1 MIKAV
6 IFDMDG
12 VIVDSEPINY
22 EVIRITF
29 EKAGV
34 EISKKEFIE
43 EWVVKGTGSR
53 EAIKR
58 HDIKMSLED
67 LQKIKKKIYLDVL
80 KRKVKLKPDAKRT
93 IINLHKKYKLALASQ
108 GHRYN
113 VDIIVKK
120 FKLSKFFQAI
130 IGKQDVNK
138 GKPNPEIFLKASKEL
153 KVKPEECLVIED
165 TEKGIIAAKRAGM
178 ICIAVPDSWTKRY
191 NDFSK
196 ADLVVNLLG
205 EINIDVI
212 KNLSPNPKKRQRIR
226 PFL

>member
-34 EISKKEFIE
+34 KISKKEFIE
-43 EWVVKGTGSR
+43 EWIVKGTGSR

-58 HDIKMSLED
+58 HNIKMSSED
-67 LQKIKKKIYLDVL
+67 LQKIKKKIYLDIL
-80 KRKVKLKPDAKRT
+80 KRKVKLKPNAKRT

-113 VDIIVKK
+113 IDIIVKK

-153 KVKPEECLVIED
+153 KVKPEECLIIED

-178 ICIAVPDSWTKRY
+178 VCIAVPDTWTKRY

-205 EINIDVI
+205 EITIDVI
-212 KNLSPNPKKRQRIR
+212 KNL
-226 PFL
+226 

>member
-34 EISKKEFIE
+34 KISKKEFIE

-178 ICIAVPDSWTKRY
+178 VCIAVPDTWTKKY

-205 EINIDVI
+205 EITIDVI
-212 KNLSPNPKKRQRIR
+212 KNL
-226 PFL
+226 

>member
-34 EISKKEFIE
+34 KISKKEFIE
-43 EWVVKGTGSR
+43 EWIVKGTGSR

-58 HDIKMSLED
+58 HNIKMSSED
-67 LQKIKKKIYLDVL
+67 LQKIKKKIYLDIL
-80 KRKVKLKPDAKRT
+80 KRKVKLKPNAKRT

-113 VDIIVKK
+113 IDIIVKK

-178 ICIAVPDSWTKRY
+178 VCIAVPDTWTKKY

-205 EINIDVI
+205 EITIDVI
-212 KNLSPNPKKRQRIR
+212 KNL
-226 PFL
+226 

>member
-34 EISKKEFIE
+34 KISKKEFIE
-43 EWVVKGTGSR
+43 EWIVKGTGSR

-58 HDIKMSLED
+58 HNIKMSSED
-67 LQKIKKKIYLDVL
+67 LQKIKKKIYLDIL
-80 KRKVKLKPDAKRT
+80 KRKVKLKPNAKRT

-113 VDIIVKK
+113 IDIIVKK

-178 ICIAVPDSWTKRY
+178 ICIAVPDTWTKKY

-212 KNLSPNPKKRQRIR
+212 KNL
-226 PFL
+226 

>member
-34 EISKKEFIE
+34 KISKKEFIE
-43 EWVVKGTGSR
+43 EWIVKGTGSR

-58 HDIKMSLED
+58 HNIKMSFED
-67 LQKIKKKIYLDVL
+67 LQKIKKKIYLDIL
-80 KRKVKLKPDAKRT
+80 KRKVKLKPNAKRT

-120 FKLSKFFQAI
+120 FKLRKFFQAI
-130 IGKQDVNK
+130 IGKQNVNK

-178 ICIAVPDSWTKRY
+178 VCIAVPATWTKKY

-196 ADLVVNLLG
+196 ADLAVNLLG
-205 EINIDVI
+205 EITIDVI
-212 KNLSPNPKKRQRIR
+212 KNL
-226 PFL
+226 

>member
-34 EISKKEFIE
+34 KISKKEFIE

-178 ICIAVPDSWTKRY
+178 VCIAVPDTWTKKY

-212 KNLSPNPKKRQRIR
+212 KNL
-226 PFL
+226 

>member
-22 EVIRITF
+22 EVIRIAF

-34 EISKKEFIE
+34 KISKKEFIE

-191 NDFSK
+191 NDFLK

-212 KNLSPNPKKRQRIR
+212 KNL
-226 PFL
+226 

>member
-34 EISKKEFIE
+34 KISKKEFIE

-196 ADLVVNLLG
+196 ADSVVNLLG

-212 KNLSPNPKKRQRIR
+212 KNL
-226 PFL
+226 

>member
-1 MIKAV
+1 
-6 IFDMDG
+6 MDG

>member
-34 EISKKEFIE
+34 KISKKEFIE

-113 VDIIVKK
+113 IDIIVKK

-212 KNLSPNPKKRQRIR
+212 KNL
-226 PFL
+226 

>member
-34 EISKKEFIE
+34 KISKKEFIE
-43 EWVVKGTGSR
+43 EWIVKGTGSR

-58 HDIKMSLED
+58 HNIKMSSED
-67 LQKIKKKIYLDVL
+67 LQKIKKKIYLDIL
-80 KRKVKLKPDAKRT
+80 KRKVKLKPNAKRT

-113 VDIIVKK
+113 IDIIVKK

-212 KNLSPNPKKRQRIR
+212 KNL
-226 PFL
+226 

>member
-34 EISKKEFIE
+34 KISKKEFIE
-43 EWVVKGTGSR
+43 EWIVKGTGSR

-58 HDIKMSLED
+58 HNIKMSFED
-67 LQKIKKKIYLDVL
+67 LQKIKKKIYLDIL
-80 KRKVKLKPDAKRT
+80 KRKVKLKPNAKRT
-93 IINLHKKYKLALASQ
+93 IINLYKKYKLALASQ

-113 VDIIVKK
+113 IDIIVKK

-165 TEKGIIAAKRAGM
+165 AEKGIIAAKRAGM
-178 ICIAVPDSWTKRY
+178 VCIAVPDTWTKKY

-205 EINIDVI
+205 EITIDVI
-212 KNLSPNPKKRQRIR
+212 KNL
-226 PFL
+226 

>member
-34 EISKKEFIE
+34 KISKKEFIE

-113 VDIIVKK
+113 VDMIVKK

-130 IGKQDVNK
+130 IGKQDVSK

-196 ADLVVNLLG
+196 ADSVVNLLG

-212 KNLSPNPKKRQRIR
+212 KNL
-226 PFL
+226 

>member
-34 EISKKEFIE
+34 KISKKEFIE

-113 VDIIVKK
+113 VDMIVKK

-165 TEKGIIAAKRAGM
+165 SEKGIIAAKRAGM

-196 ADLVVNLLG
+196 ADSVVNLLG

-212 KNLSPNPKKRQRIR
+212 KNL
-226 PFL
+226 

>member
-34 EISKKEFIE
+34 KISKKEFIE
-43 EWVVKGTGSR
+43 EWIVKGTGSR

-58 HDIKMSLED
+58 HNIKMSFED
-67 LQKIKKKIYLDVL
+67 LQKIKKKIYLDIL
-80 KRKVKLKPDAKRT
+80 KRKVKLKPNAKRT

-120 FKLSKFFQAI
+120 FKLRKFFQAI
-130 IGKQDVNK
+130 IGKQNVNK

-178 ICIAVPDSWTKRY
+178 VCIAVPATWTKKY

-212 KNLSPNPKKRQRIR
+212 KNL
-226 PFL
+226 

>member
-34 EISKKEFIE
+34 KISKKEFIE

-212 KNLSPNPKKRQRIR
+212 KNL
-226 PFL
+226 

>member
-34 EISKKEFIE
+34 KISKKEFIE

-67 LQKIKKKIYLDVL
+67 LQKMKKKIYLDVL

-212 KNLSPNPKKRQRIR
+212 KNL
-226 PFL
+226 